1 MRKKMRN
8 DSREEILYNIKTR
21 LGRSSSK
28 NQDIADVTEY
38 PKDAALHTEQI
49 YAKDEFTRNALVE
62 QYIAEATKVN
72 TKVSQARSEEEVK
85 TFLIKLA
92 EEKEAKL
99 FSIWENDYFKKIGL
113 KKLLR
118 EKSLKTVTAKSKNR
132 MAKADIGITGADFVI
147 ADTGTLVLLTDG
159 KKPRSVSLLP
169 PVHIAIVKR
178 DCFVFD
184 IGKLFAILKRSLDA
198 DQEITSCMTFIT
210 GPSRTADIELS
221 LTLGV
226 HGPKELYVLI
236 VP

>member
-1 MRKKMRN
+1 MRN

-21 LGRSSSK
+21 LRRSSSK
-28 NQDIADVTEY
+28 NQDIADVTEH

-72 TKVSQARSEEEVK
+72 TKVSEARSDEEIK
-85 TFLIKLA
+85 TFLINLI

-99 FSIWENDYFKKIGL
+99 FSIWETDYFKKIGL

-118 EKSLKTVTAKSKNR
+118 EKGLKTVTARSKNR

-169 PVHIAIVKR
+169 PVHIVLVKR
-178 DCFVFD
+178 DSFVFD
-184 IGKLFAILKRSLDA
+184 IGEIFAILKQSLDV
-198 DQEITSCMTFIT
+198 DQALTSCMTFIT

>member
-1 MRKKMRN
+1 MRN

-21 LGRSSSK
+21 LRRISSK
-28 NQDIADVTEY
+28 NQDRAGVTEHA
-38 PKDAALHTEQI
+38 KDAALDTEQI
-49 YAKDEFTRNALVE
+49 YTKDGFTRDALVE
-62 QYIAEATKVN
+62 QYIAEANKVN
-72 TKVSQARSEEEVK
+72 TNVSEARNDEEVK
-85 TFLIKLA
+85 QFLINLID
-92 EEKEAKL
+92 EKEAKL
-99 FSIWENDYFKKIGL
+99 FSIWETDYFKKIGL

-118 EKSLKTVTAKSKNR
+118 AKGLKTVTAKSKNR

-159 KKPRSVSLLP
+159 KKPRGVSLIP
-169 PVHIAIVKR
+169 PVHIAIAR
-178 DCFVFD
+178 RNNIVFD
-184 IGKLFAILKRSLDA
+184 IGELFAILKQTLDA
-198 DQEITSCMTFIT
+198 DQDTTSCMTFIT

>member
-1 MRKKMRN
+1 MRN